1 MIAAILAAGLD
12 GIQQKLKAP
21 EPVVGLAYENE
32 SAPVLPM
39 SLEEALDALKEDT
52 VLRELLEGPIV
63 DVFDILKRDEV
74 KRYNESVPDPLT
86 KETTD
91 WEVKEYMSDF

>member
-1 MIAAILAAGLD
+1 
-12 GIQQKLKAP
+12 
-21 EPVVGLAYENE
+21 
-32 SAPVLPM
+32 M
-39 SLEEALDALKEDT
+39 SLEAALDALKEDT

-74 KRYNESVPDPLT
+74 KRYTESVPDPQT
-86 KETTD
+86 RETTD